1 MSVRKRAWTSSA
13 GKHEAWIVDYAD
25 QNGKRRHKTFTLK
38 RDADNFAATTHV
50 QIGEGTH
57 VADSASVTV
66 KEAGELW
73 LASSRA
79 AHLEASTID
88 QYEQHLRI
96 HILPFIGREKL
107 SKISAPLVRAFQ
119 DRLHDEGRSP
129 AMIRGVIG
137 SFGAILAD
145 AQERGLV
152 VRNAVRELRSRRRR
166 RSSRQEH
173 RNGKLKIGVEIPT
186 PDEMRA
192 LLAASKGKMRVLL
205 LTAVFS
211 GLRASELRGLRWDD
225 VDLKKGALHVR
236 QRADKYN
243 RMGRPKS
250 SAGER
255 TVPLPPGVVD
265 ELRQWKL
272 ICPKRDGKVALV
284 FPNGAGNVEN
294 HVNIAQRGLIPCVVA
309 AGIVKPVLDA
319 RGNPKRDRDGKP
331 IVVPKYTGLHT
342 LRHFFASW
350 CINRKQDG
358 GLELPAKVVQER
370 MGHASIVMTMDV
382 YGHLFPRG
390 DDTAEL
396 AAAERLLTGTPT

>member
-1 MSVRKRAWTSSA
+1 MSVRKRAWESSE
-13 GKHEAWIVDYAD
+13 GKREAWIVDYAD
-25 QNGKRRHKTFTLK
+25 QNGKRGHKTFKLK

-57 VADSASVTV
+57 VADSVSVTV
-66 KEAGELW
+66 KQAGELW
-73 LASSRA
+73 LASARA
-79 AHLEASTID
+79 AHLESSTID
-88 QYEQHLRI
+88 QYEQHLRL
-96 HILPFIGREKL
+96 HIVPFIGREKL
-107 SKISAPLVRAFQ
+107 SKLSAPLVRAFQ
-119 DRLHDEGRSP
+119 DRLHDQGRSP

-137 SFGAILAD
+137 SLGAILAD

-166 RSSRQEH
+166 GSGRQEQ
-173 RNGKLKIGVEIPT
+173 RNGKLKIGVDIPT
-186 PDEMRA
+186 PDEVRA
-192 LLAASKGKMRVLL
+192 LLAAATGKWRALL
-205 LTAVFS
+205 LIAVFA

-225 VDLKKGALHVR
+225 VDLKTGALHVR
-236 QRADKYN
+236 QRADKRN
-243 RMGRPKS
+243 VMGPPKS
-250 SAGER
+250 AAGER
-255 TVPLPPGVVD
+255 TVPLPPGVVE
-265 ELRQWKL
+265 ELRRWKL
-272 ICPKRDGKVALV
+272 LCPMKDGRHGLV

-294 HVNIAQRGLIPCVVA
+294 HSNIARRGLIPTIIA

-319 RGNPKRDRDGKP
+319 RSNPKRDHNGKP

-350 CINRKQDG
+350 CINRKADG

-370 MGHASIVMTMDV
+370 LGHAGIVMTMDV

-396 AAAERLLTGTPT
+396 AAAERLLIGPPT